1 MICQTNT
8 LTECDE
14 FLFEY
19 LAGYYEAYGAAHSFL
34 RFYRSDS
41 GGQLC
46 ILDGV
51 VTVCGNG
58 FDIEE
63 LRLFLQMQPD
73 IVSVC
78 CSREIADCIRSFDK
92 WSLTAYPVMR
102 YERPQAKT
110 AHVESSSPRPV
121 YALLSECFGVL
132 PPFESWYLDVCH
144 RLRRDLCH
152 IAAVCENDIPIS
164 SAMTVAEH
172 QNGAVIGA
180 VATHP
185 AHRRKG
191 YAGRCVTAL
200 AESMRLRNKT
210 VYICPKTDSAQRLY
224 ESLGFI
230 LCGETVILER
240 KS

>member
-8 LTECDE
+8 ITECDE
-14 FLFEY
+14 FLYTY

-34 RFYRSDS
+34 RFYRSDD

-46 ILDGV
+46 VLDGV

-58 FDIEE
+58 FDTEE
-63 LRLFLQMQPD
+63 LQLFLKMQSD

-78 CSREIADCIRSFDK
+78 CSREIANRIRSFDK
-92 WSLTAYPVMR
+92 WSMTVYPVMR
-102 YERPQAKT
+102 YEPSKT
-110 AHVESSSPRPV
+110 TAANEGTSTPRAV
-121 YALLSECFGVL
+121 YALLNECFEVL

-144 RLRRDLCH
+144 RIRHDCCH
-152 IAAVCENDIPIS
+152 IASVCENGAPIS

-172 QNGAVIGA
+172 PNGAVIGA

-200 AESMRLRNKT
+200 AETMLGQNKT
-210 VYICPKTDSAQRLY
+210 VYICPKTDSAKRLY
-224 ESLGFI
+224 ETLGFI
-230 LCGETVILER
+230 TCDETVVLER
-240 KS
+240 KT